1 MAREI
6 DEAWIDEAISRYQRV
21 EELRAEFDRVVAAHS
36 VSVHSPDQSIE
47 VVVTAAGDI
56 VDVRVHGGLRH
67 RDAGE
72 FAGEMRAVVTSA
84 AEAARWARE
93 KLHGEVFGSFRTLEE
108 H

>member
-6 DEAWIDEAISRYQRV
+6 DEAWIDEAIERYRQI
-21 EELRAEFDRVVAAHS
+21 EQLRAEFEKAVVGHT

-47 VVVTAAGDI
+47 VVVTASGDI
-56 VDVRVHGGLRH
+56 VDVRLHGSLSH
-67 RDAGE
+67 RDTAE
-72 FAGEMRAVVTSA
+72 FAHELKAVVASA

-93 KLHGEVFGSFRTLEE
+93 KLHGEVFGSFRTLEG

>member
-6 DEAWIDEAISRYQRV
+6 DETWIDEAIQRYRQI
-21 EELRAEFDRVVAAHS
+21 EDLRAEFDRVVVAQT
-36 VSVHSPDQSIE
+36 VSVHSPDQTIE

-56 VDVRVHGGLRH
+56 VDVRLRGALTH
-67 RDAGE
+67 RDTAE
-72 FAGEMRAVVTSA
+72 FARQIKAVVTSA

-93 KLHGEVFGSFRTLEE
+93 KLHGEVFGSFRTLEG